1 MSLNTESLKYIVE
14 KRPKIIHICCSG
26 TFDKDGEFYM
36 KLEAGNGMEDKFYQK
51 RLGEILNPDG
61 KGCGI

>member
-1 MSLNTESLKYIVE
+1 
-14 KRPKIIHICCSG
+14 
-26 TFDKDGEFYM
+26 M
-36 KLEAGNGMEDKFYQK
+36 KLEAGNGMEDKFNQK